1 MAKLD
6 PTLWDEVDI
15 TLPSGLSA
23 RVKLH
28 AQRAGVSPKALIE
41 DIIRDALCEPASDM
55 ITDPGRS

>member
-1 MAKLD
+1 MKLD

-28 AQRAGVSPKALIE
+28 AQRAGVSPKQLIE
-41 DIIRDALCEPASDM
+41 DILRDALIEKAGEVQPA
-55 ITDPGRS
+55 

>member
-1 MAKLD
+1 MATLA

-28 AQRAGVSPKALIE
+28 AQRAGVSPKQLIE
-41 DIIRDALCEPASDM
+41 DILRDALIEKAGEVQPA
-55 ITDPGRS
+55 